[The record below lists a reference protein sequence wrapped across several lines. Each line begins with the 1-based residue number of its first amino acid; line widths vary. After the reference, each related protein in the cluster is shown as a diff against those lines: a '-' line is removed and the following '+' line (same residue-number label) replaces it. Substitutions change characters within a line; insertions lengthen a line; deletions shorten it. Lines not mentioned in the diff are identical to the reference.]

1 MRVAPALTMERKTE
15 YCQWFFFFL
24 IYIYIY
30 YIYGDAK
37 VGGIVVLSSI
47 VREFAKVKPKTMKN
61 YEKKA
66 SEKL

>member
-1 MRVAPALTMERKTE
+1 M
-15 YCQWFFFFL
+15 
-24 IYIYIY
+24 IYII

-61 YEKKA
+61 YEKKHLKNYEKKV